1 MILPHKW
8 PITFA
13 LLITASIATLSC
25 DKLKSSATSP
35 KENGLPAAGTATF
48 SPNQIQELNSA
59 NFNSFIARKDGLLIV
74 DFNATWCGPC
84 KRLGPVLEKAAA
96 LHSGIVFIGKVDVDQ
111 SPEVGSA
118 NKVSS
123 IPDVRIYKGG
133 VLVDQFVGFP
143 GESQVLE
150 KIAQLTQG
158 MSAVPVT
165 AAPKPKAQEWKDGL
179 PPGFTRRTK

>member
-1 MILPHKW
+1 MTQALRW
-8 PITFA
+8 PIT
-13 LLITASIATLSC
+13 LPILIIASLASLSC
-25 DKLKSSATSP
+25 DKLKNLASP
-35 KENGLPAAGTATF
+35 PKANGLPAAGTGTF
-48 SPNQIQELNSA
+48 SPNQIQELSSA

-74 DFNATWCGPC
+74 DFTATWCGPC
-84 KRLGPVLEKAAA
+84 KRLAPVLEKAAA
-96 LHSGIVFIGKVDVDQ
+96 LHPGIVFIGKVDVDR
-111 SPEVGSA
+111 SPDVSSA
-118 NKVSS
+118 NKVSG

-133 VLVDQFVGFP
+133 VLVDKFVGFP